1 MVKNLWDKDR
11 KTIFRQLVKEYLQ
24 DGYTSKQAKR
34 LASQET
40 NEIMEDKLSFVD
52 NIHAAQWGDE

>member
-11 KTIFRQLVKEYLQ
+11 KTIFRQLVKEYVQ
-24 DGYTSKQAKR
+24 DGYILKQAKK

-40 NEIMEDKLSFVD
+40 NEIMEDKISFID
-52 NIHAAQWGDE
+52 TIQSDQWGDE